1 MVRIMAALGLAL
13 LFAAQGAFAEEA
25 GDPLSQA
32 MQRNPARFE
41 TRMID
46 LIAGFGG
53 PDGLTL
59 AGIDEHVAVERA
71 GARAAALRRMLAMD
85 LDGDGGVTR
94 AELAV
99 AQRASSAKARG
110 RMERQFVGADRDS
123 DGRIDPAEM
132 AAEGQAAALAALDAD
147 AAALLRAT
155 LRLDA
160 DGNGALSAQ
169 EVRAALARLEQE
181 V

>member
-13 LFAAQGAFAEEA
+13 LFAAQGAFAQEA

-53 PDGLTL
+53 PNGLTL
-59 AGIDEHVAVERA
+59 TGIEEHVALERA
-71 GARAAALRRMLAMD
+71 GARASALRRLLAMD

-94 AELAV
+94 AELGV
-99 AQRASSAKARG
+99 AQRAASAKARG
-110 RMERQFVGADRDS
+110 RMERQFVEADGNS
-123 DGRIDPAEM
+123 DDRIDGAEIT
-132 AAEGQAAALAALDAD
+132 AAGQAAALSALDD
-147 AAALLRAT
+147 EAAALLRAT

-169 EVRAALARLEQE
+169 ELRAALARLDQE
-181 V
+181 A